1 MLVDPRSIARF
12 VGPKMKRWWHIKTG
26 MLERLAFIVAI
37 VGFPLLLLSTGAV
50 LYQFIEVR
58 HIASSQNH
66 IQLSILFFRDANT
79 AIIDA
84 IEVNA
89 IDGKSKILK
98 KHGGVF
104 SNTRLDSYLGN
115 FDTVDQAYKEG
126 LLTEDEL
133 CRSFSYYV
141 TATVKNEEVKQYMAE
156 NPDYFDGIKDLKA
169 VVDKSKKKS
178 CHSL

>member
-1 MLVDPRSIARF
+1 VPNKSNLRTGSRLKGWWRF
-12 VGPKMKRWWHIKTG
+12 RNET
-26 MLERLAFIVAI
+26 LERAAFIVAI
-37 VGFPLLLLSTGAV
+37 VGFPLLVISTCAV

-66 IQLSILFFRDANT
+66 ILLSNLFFRDANT
-79 AIIDA
+79 AVIDA
-84 IEVNA
+84 IEINA
-89 IDGKSKILK
+89 IDGKKQILR
-98 KHGGVF
+98 KHGGEYTD
-104 SNTRLDSYLGN
+104 TRLDNYLGD
-115 FDTVDQAYKEG
+115 FDIIDQVYKEG

-141 TATVKNEEVKQYMAE
+141 TATLKNEEVKQYMAK
-156 NPDYFDGIKDLKA
+156 NPDYFDGIKELKA

>member
-1 MLVDPRSIARF
+1 
-12 VGPKMKRWWHIKTG
+12 MKRWWRFKTDT
-26 MLERLAFIVAI
+26 LERLAFIVAI
-37 VGFPLLLLSTGAV
+37 VGFPLLLVSTCAV

-84 IEVNA
+84 IEINA
-89 IDGKSKILK
+89 IDGKKQILK
-98 KHGGVF
+98 EHGGEF
-104 SNTRLDSYLGN
+104 GNTQLDNYLGN
-115 FDTVDQAYKEG
+115 FDIVDQVYKEG
-126 LLTEDEL
+126 LLTEDEM

-141 TATVKNEEVKQYMAE
+141 TATTKNEEVKQYMTK
-156 NPDYFDGIKDLKA
+156 NPDYFDGIKELKA